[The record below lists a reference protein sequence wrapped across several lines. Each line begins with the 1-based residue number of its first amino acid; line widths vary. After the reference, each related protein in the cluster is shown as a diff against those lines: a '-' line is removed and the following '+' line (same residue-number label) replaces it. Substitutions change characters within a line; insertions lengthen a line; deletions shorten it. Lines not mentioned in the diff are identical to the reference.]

1 MYFMQA
7 SVAFL
12 YIYKKEDDD
21 AAAATPQTFPLSSYT
36 HFLLTDIP
44 TCQNILPKEDSVSS
58 EHFQK

>member
-12 YIYKKEDDD
+12 YKKEEDNT
-21 AAAATPQTFPLSSYT
+21 AAATPQTFPVPSYT

-44 TCQNILPKEDSVSS
+44 TCRNIVPREDSVSS
-58 EHFQK
+58 I